1 MNRNRLLVLLL
12 VCVLLVGGSAL
23 AVWQAATKMK
33 LGLDL
38 RGGVYVLYR
47 AVETEEGTDSTDK
60 LDRAITVIRNRIDAL
75 GVTEPVIQR
84 EGNDRIRVEL
94 PGIND
99 QRKAREVI
107 GKTALLKFV
116 GPDGETIV
124 EGDELDDARAA
135 FDEYGMPAV
144 SLKFNAAGTEKFA
157 EATEKFLYQPIA
169 IYLDEEEIS
178 APTVNAVI
186 ASGEALITNVG
197 TIENAAMLALQL
209 RSGALPVQLEEME
222 IRGVGP
228 QLGRDSLNRSVY
240 AGVAGLILV
249 LLFMLVYYRAFG
261 LVADIALI
269 TYAAI
274 VLGILT
280 ALNVT
285 LTLPGIA
292 GLILSVGMAVDANV
306 IIFERIK
313 EELRNG
319 RTLRTAIEA
328 GFKEA
333 FRAIFDSNVTTLI
346 AAAVLFKFA
355 TGPVRGFAVTL
366 SIGILASMFTAV
378 VLTRY
383 LLRLLA
389 GTGLLKATPAQTAK
403 TVRTDFARVFK
414 YAVLFSA
421 LLFVAGI
428 ISLSTQAL
436 NYGIDFTGGTIIQL
450 DLGRPFTLEE
460 VRETLEPLGLSGA
473 QLQKVGAEG
482 PAEGEAHE
490 VLMRTPELSATE
502 QDNLFAAFRERYG
515 LPEEALLRVE
525 NVGAVVGSE
534 LQRQALVALLIASVG
549 MVLYITVRFE
559 YRFAVAAI
567 ITLLHDVLMM
577 LVFFSFLRLEVNS
590 TFIAAVLTIVGY
602 SINDTIVI
610 YDRIRENLKR
620 ARKEEL
626 AAVVNDSI
634 RQTLVRSVNT
644 SLTTQ
649 LVLLTLLI
657 FGGVTLRPFVTALVI
672 GVIFGLYSSV
682 FLAAPLWL
690 WWRER
695 SGRKAKTA

>member
-1 MNRNRLLVLLL
+1 MNRKRLLVLLL
-12 VCVLLVGGSAL
+12 VFVLLVGGSAV
-23 AVWQAATKMK
+23 AIWQAAKHMK

-47 AVETEEGTDSTDK
+47 AVETEEGADSTDK

-94 PGIND
+94 PGIDD
-99 QRKAREVI
+99 QRAAREVI
-107 GKTALLKFV
+107 GRTALLKFV
-116 GPDGETIV
+116 SPEGETIV
-124 EGDELDDARAA
+124 EGDELDDARASY
-135 FDEYGMPAV
+135 DEYGRPAV
-144 SLKFNAAGTEKFA
+144 ALKFNAAGTEKFA
-157 EATEKFLYQPIA
+157 EATEKYMGKPIA

-178 APTVNAVI
+178 APIVNAVI
-186 ASGEALITNVG
+186 SNGEAMITNIG
-197 TIENAAMLALQL
+197 SIEAATMLALQL
-209 RSGALPVQLEEME
+209 RSGALPVKLEELE

-228 QLGRDSLNRSVY
+228 QLGRDSLNRSLY
-240 AGVAGLILV
+240 AGAAGLILV
-249 LLFMLVYYRAFG
+249 LLFMPAYYRAFG
-261 LVADIALI
+261 LVVDIALI
-269 TYAAI
+269 VYTAI

-306 IIFERIK
+306 VIFERIK
-313 EELRNG
+313 EELRSG

-328 GFKEA
+328 GFREA

-366 SIGILASMFTAV
+366 SVGILVSMFTAV

-389 GTGLLKATPAQTAK
+389 GTGFLKATPAQTAK
-403 TVRTDFARVFK
+403 TVRTDFARLFK
-414 YAVLFSA
+414 YAVLVP
-421 LLFVAGI
+421 LVLIVAGI
-428 ISLSTQAL
+428 VSLSARSL
-436 NYGIDFTGGTIIQL
+436 NYGIDFTGGTIFQL

-473 QLQKVGAEG
+473 QLQKLEAREA
-482 PAEGEAHE
+482 AEGETHE
-490 VLMRTPELSATE
+490 LLLRTPELSDSE
-502 QDNLFAAFRERYG
+502 QDRLFAAFKERFG
-515 LPEEALLRVE
+515 LVDEALLRVE
-525 NVGAVVGSE
+525 NVGAVVGGE
-534 LQRQALVALLIASVG
+534 LQRQALIALLIAGVC
-549 MVLYITVRFE
+549 MLIYITVRFE

-567 ITLLHDVLMM
+567 IALLHDVLIMIS
-577 LVFFSFLRLEVNS
+577 FFSFLRLEVNS
-590 TFIAAVLTIVGY
+590 AVIAAVLTIVGY
-602 SINDTIVI
+602 SINATIVI

-620 ARKEEL
+620 ARKDEA

-634 RQTLVRSVNT
+634 GQTLMRSINT
-644 SLTTQ
+644 SLTTL
-649 LVLLTLLI
+649 LVLITLLV
-657 FGGVTLRPFVTALVI
+657 FGGVTLRPFVVALLI
-672 GVIFGLYSSV
+672 GVVAGFYSSV

-690 WWRER
+690 QLRER
-695 SGRKAKTA
+695 SGRKPKTA